1 MSHPARGPAGT
12 TGIDGKDAPQR
23 GAGAPLCGDA
33 TAEAR
38 VETAALNRPLP
49 GRTSP
54 LRGQALLRSPRAN
67 AAGRRCS
74 GLRTDGRLGGG
85 GVRGIP

>member
-1 MSHPARGPAGT
+1 MSHPARGPVRR

-23 GAGAPLCGDA
+23 GAGAPHCGDA

-38 VETAALNRPLP
+38 VEPAALNRPLP

-54 LRGQALLRSPRAN
+54 LRGQALLRRPRASE
-67 AAGRRCS
+67 AGRRR
-74 GLRTDGRLGGG
+74 LRASSRV
-85 GVRGIP
+85 GVAEAAA